1 MTHCWKD
8 FFFYRHYLRE
18 DTKRSYINVI
28 RIIKKRYPNL
38 NANEITID
46 MLIEWRNQVVGSK
59 IKAVTWNNYVRHLK
73 SLYNFAIKQELLN
86 MENPFA
92 HLFIRDAKRRKKT
105 YSTEQL
111 HKMDYVLNDNVILP
125 NFLKPSWFILAII
138 MTLRCTGIRRGQLV
152 KLEIGDINLSNRTI
166 YISPEINKN
175 HDYHIVPISDSL
187 YPHMERLIYELK
199 IRKQT
204 DDCQLFNL
212 NLFSRYTRRKGK
224 PMTQNQLAHIFR
236 HISDLTGFA
245 SSPHRFRHTVAT
257 QLMKKPENVYV
268 VQKLLG
274 HKDISVTLGYIEHDV
289 EMLRE
294 TVNLL

>member
-1 MTHCWKD
+1 
-8 FFFYRHYLRE
+8 
-18 DTKRSYINVI
+18 
-28 RIIKKRYPNL
+28 
-38 NANEITID
+38 
-46 MLIEWRNQVVGSK
+46 
-59 IKAVTWNNYVRHLK
+59 
-73 SLYNFAIKQELLN
+73 
-86 MENPFA
+86 
-92 HLFIRDAKRRKKT
+92 
-105 YSTEQL
+105 
-111 HKMDYVLNDNVILP
+111 
-125 NFLKPSWFILAII
+125 KPSWFVLAII

-152 KLEIGDINLSNRTI
+152 KLKIGDVSLSNRTI

-187 YPHMERLIYELK
+187 YPHIEKLITELK

-204 DDCQLFNL
+204 DNCQLFNL
-212 NLFSRYTRRKGK
+212 NLFSRYTRRKGQS
-224 PMTQNQLAHIFR
+224 MSQNQLTHIFR
-236 HISDLTGFA
+236 HISDLVGFT